1 MKTSIRSDDGFR
13 IFCDDDKFAAA
24 FPEIRKILR
33 ERRGKVLR
41 DATDEKKRKRLVL
54 KTEIAGTPVVV
65 KQEFFIF
72 RFDRSL
78 KAFFFGSDAKN
89 VFRVSDRARRTG
101 FFGIPRMFLA
111 AEKFV
116 GGILRETIS
125 VTEFLDG
132 ESPHAPFPPEVRTQ
146 IAALMRE
153 CHANGIT
160 SGDVCADNFLMT
172 LDGAK
177 LIDFRGHKIFLE
189 ISKARDRRQL
199 ERVFGIPNTRRD
211 FAEKIFCSQC
221 ALRNFGRKLRGKEPT
236 LD

>member
-1 MKTSIRSDDGFR
+1 MKNSERIDGFR
-13 IFCDDDKFAAA
+13 VFCDDEKFAAA
-24 FPEIRKILR
+24 FPEIREILR

-41 DATDEKKRKRLVL
+41 DATGKRLIL

-72 RFDRSL
+72 RFDRTF

-89 VFRVSDRARRTG
+89 IFRHSALAQRDG
-101 FFGIPRMFLA
+101 FFEIPRTFLA

-125 VTEFLDG
+125 VMEFLDG
-132 ESPHAPFPPEVRTQ
+132 ASPRPPFPPEVREQ

-153 CHANGIT
+153 CHARGIT
-160 SGDVCADNFLMT
+160 SGDVCSDNFLMT
-172 LDGAK
+172 RNGAK
-177 LIDFRGHKIFLE
+177 LIDFRGNKVFLE
-189 ISKARDRRQL
+189 ISKARDRLQL
-199 ERVFGIPNTRRD
+199 ERVFGIPNTRHD
-211 FAEKIFCSQC
+211 FAEKIFLIQC
-221 ALRNFGRKLRGKEPT
+221 ALRNIGRRLRGKKPI